1 MKDLNPIAIDIK
13 DINFAKVLCSSS
25 NSSEGSVINKTLNLI
40 DRKELLDNLSVNTDG
55 VSELKEWINEKI

>member
-1 MKDLNPIAIDIK
+1 MKDLDIK

-25 NSSEGSVINKTLNLI
+25 NSSEGSVINKTLNLK

-55 VSELKEWINEKI
+55 VSGYNQDIAIFHVQ